1 MFVFDEVVPGANGDV
16 PSFHEFSI
24 SGETFEPKGDI
35 TLVPAGGRGGGGAKS
50 VNVDDYAAL
59 RELATICSMCNEASV
74 DYNQV
79 WIEIQLISFICVHCQ
94 IIR

>member
-1 MFVFDEVVPGANGDV
+1 MVLNEDVFVQMFVFDDVVAGASGDA

-35 TLVPAGGRGGGGAKS
+35 TMRGPGGGGGRT
-50 VNVDDYAAL
+50 VNVDDYPAL
-59 RELATICSMCNEASV
+59 RELATICSLCNDASL

-79 WIEIQLISFICVHCQ
+79 GNYSIY
-94 IIR
+94 